1 MAEEIKALI
10 EKIQQEGIQVAE
22 KTAKEI
28 EEKAKAQARKIIEK
42 AKADAEKIILEAQE
56 RTTKMQES
64 STVSLKQ
71 AGRDMLLALRKEIA
85 SMLDKLIESDLHQ
98 ALQPEEM
105 ARIIAE
111 LAKQHSG
118 QEEITISL
126 KKEDKEI
133 LEKRFLGKLKEAVKK
148 KIVLKPSEDINGG
161 FIISYDAG
169 KSHYDFTDKALGEY
183 ISSYLNPRLKEIL
196 ET

>member
-10 EKIQQEGIQVAE
+10 EKIQQEGIQAAE

-56 RTTKMQES
+56 RTAKMQES

-105 ARIIAE
+105 ARIITE

-133 LEKRFLGKLKEAVKK
+133 LEKRFLGKLKEATKK
-148 KIVLKPSEDINGG
+148 KIILKPSEDINGG

-169 KSHYDFTDKALGEY
+169 KSHYDFTDKALAEY
-183 ISSYLNPRLKEIL
+183 ISAYLNPRLKEIL